1 MCKKC
6 YNPLEISSTCTNSKQ
21 HKLEQK
27 ILKNNMNNKNNRLAI
42 GNAANIALEDV
53 NMIIDIQQAVIP
65 EGVSWKDGTCDI
77 FVKVYLKPQKSLI
90 KRELYR
96 TQIVHNTT
104 KPRFENE
111 KFNFT
116 VNRNET
122 DILNGKFIFGVWDY
136 NDDNNN
142 IQHVG
147 DVELSIM
154 DIVYIL
160 NQLIYIV
167 YIYFY
172 RYVIVDLVTGLPS
185 LYMKI

>member
-77 FVKVYLKPQKSLI
+77 FVKVYLKPYKSLI

-96 TQIVHNTT
+96 TQVVYNTI

-111 KFNFT
+111 KFNLT
-116 VNRNET
+116 VNRNEV
-122 DILNGKFIFGVWDY
+122 DKINGKLIFSVWDY
-136 NDDNNN
+136 DDNNN
-142 IQHVG
+142 NILHVG
-147 DVELSIM
+147 DVEISII
-154 DIVYIL
+154 DIVYIII
-160 NQLIYIV
+160 IYIV
-167 YIYFY
+167 
-172 RYVIVDLVTGLPS
+172 
-185 LYMKI
+185 